1 MGRFI
6 AVLLFVALLVPAV
19 FVGRAWSH
27 AAVRRVVSN
36 GALSLTLPT
45 TEAERAMKVQAQRAR
60 LWRLAG
66 LAVAVILSVA
76 ALVMFAE
83 SAVFLWPGLL
93 VGCMIGGVLLGE
105 LTRLRPT
112 WGTQAPAR
120 RPQSEFIDR
129 ALPAIGRLATL
140 GLLVFGLLAM
150 NQAWAQEFWIAA
162 WIGVISWLIVEVTLE
177 RLARRVTPSGSEDI
191 PVDDALR
198 INSAHVA
205 VGAGTILTL
214 LLLAGLLLVSGVR
227 LGDSASG
234 ADLAPVA
241 LIAGAFGSLVGAL
254 VVSGFLVKWLAPVR
268 WAEAAWG
275 TAQRG

>member
-27 AAVRRVVSN
+27 AAVRREVSQ

-60 LWRLAG
+60 LWRLGG
-66 LAVAVILSVA
+66 LALALTLSVA

-83 SAVFLWPGLL
+83 SAVFFWPGLL
-93 VGCMIGGVLLGE
+93 VGGWLAGVLLGE
-105 LTRLRPT
+105 LTRGRPT
-112 WGTQAPAR
+112 WETRAPAR

-129 ALPAIGRLATL
+129 ALPAIGRLAAL
-140 GLLVFGLLAM
+140 GLVASGWLAM
-150 NQAWAQEFWIAA
+150 SQDWVQEVRIVA
-162 WIGVISWLIVEVTLE
+162 GVGVGGWLIVEITLE

-205 VGAGTILTL
+205 VGAGSILTL
-214 LLLAGLLLVSGVR
+214 LVLSGLLFVGGVR
-227 LGDSASG
+227 VGDSASG

-241 LIAGAFGSLVGAL
+241 LIAGAFGALVGAL
-254 VVSGFLVKWLAPVR
+254 VVSVFLLKWLAPVR
-268 WAEAAWG
+268 WAEAVWG
-275 TAQRG
+275 TSRRG

>member
-19 FVGRAWSH
+19 FVGRVWSH
-27 AAVRRVVSN
+27 AAVRREVSN
-36 GALSLTLPT
+36 GALSLTVPT

-60 LWRLAG
+60 LWRLG
-66 LAVAVILSVA
+66 GLLLAVGLSVT

-83 SAVFLWPGLL
+83 RAVFLWPALLIGGLL
-93 VGCMIGGVLLGE
+93 GGLLLGE

-112 WGTQAPAR
+112 WGTRAPAR
-120 RPQSEFIDR
+120 RPQAEFIDR
-129 ALPAIGRLATL
+129 ALPAIGRLAAL
-140 GLLVFGLLAM
+140 GLVAFGWLAM
-150 NQAWAQEFWIAA
+150 DQSWAPEVRVATAA
-162 WIGVISWLIVEVTLE
+162 GVGGWLVVEITLE

-205 VGAGTILTL
+205 VGAGSILTL
-214 LLLAGLLLVSGVR
+214 LILGGLLMVAGVR
-227 LGDSASG
+227 VGDSASG

-241 LIAGAFGSLVGAL
+241 LIAGAFGALVGAL
-254 VVSGFLVKWLAPVR
+254 VVAAFLLKWLTPVR
-268 WAEAAWG
+268 WTEAAWG
-275 TAQRG
+275 TSQRG